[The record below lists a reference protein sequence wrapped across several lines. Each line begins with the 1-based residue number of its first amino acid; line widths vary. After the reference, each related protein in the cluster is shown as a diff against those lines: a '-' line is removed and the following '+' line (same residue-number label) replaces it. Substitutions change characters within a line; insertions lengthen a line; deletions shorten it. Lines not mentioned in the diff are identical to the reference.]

1 MEREGYIKIYS
12 YMIELLGL
20 SGNSLTVFALIN
32 SFTETNGGFNGS
44 EQYLAD
50 WLGLSRRSIVRIVNE
65 LKANGLLTVDDG
77 KYRTISSLNAK
88 KMALSKTADDKTSHV
103 TDCHQNR
110 TKCHTKSD
118 NLSHN
123 NTNYTTTITPSPPP
137 HSATREEKADDNPKY
152 RFVTVGQGGF
162 VKMTGEQYA
171 ALLNMVDERT
181 LDEYIF
187 RMETLLSV
195 PAKNGTVYVHS
206 PYHTIRKWINDDAAL

>member
-1 MEREGYIKIYS
+1 MAKQGYIKIYS
-12 YMIELLGL
+12 YMISNLGL

-32 SFTETNGGFNGS
+32 SFCEGGREFNGS

-65 LKANGLLTVDDG
+65 LREKGFVTVENG
-77 KYRTISSLNAK
+77 KYRTISPQKANEIITSDYEQD
-88 KMALSKTADDKTSHV
+88 KMSHV
-103 TDCHQNR
+103 TSCHQNR

-118 NLSHN
+118 KLTHN
-123 NTNYTTTITPSPPP
+123 NTNYNTTITTTPPP
-137 HSATREEKADDNPKY
+137 HGATREGKADENPKY
-152 RFVTVGQGGF
+152 RFVTVGHGGF
-162 VKMTGEQYA
+162 VKMTVEQYA

-206 PYHTIRKWINDDAAL
+206 PYHTIRKWINEDTAL

>member
-1 MEREGYIKIYS
+1 
-12 YMIELLGL
+12 MIELLGL

-123 NTNYTTTITPSPPP
+123 NTNYNTTITPSPPP
-137 HSATREEKADDNPKY
+137 HSACARGKSPVTCDQGTKSDRPGEKGASITDHSRTQLPKAPPTDFKGKPPSRQKEHSRTRGDAVRY
-152 RFVTVGQGGF
+152 
-162 VKMTGEQYA
+162 
-171 ALLNMVDERT
+171 
-181 LDEYIF
+181 
-187 RMETLLSV
+187 LSV
-195 PAKNGTVYVHS
+195 AFT
-206 PYHTIRKWINDDAAL
+206 